1 MNRPTDPL
9 RQMQALTERL
19 QQAMA
24 VQRHRKAAATR
35 VWQPTMDLRAT
46 EDSYVIALDIP
57 GAERESVQ
65 ATAEDGVMRVR
76 GEIALPKDVRDM
88 RRLRGE
94 RTLGRFARSI
104 RLPSDADTT
113 NTRATLAAG
122 VLTITVGRR
131 TGSGRITIDI
141 EE

>member
-1 MNRPTDPL
+1 MNRPTDPM

-19 QQAMA
+19 REAMA
-24 VQRHRKAAATR
+24 VQRRRRAASVRT
-35 VWQPTMDLRAT
+35 WQPPMDLRAT
-46 EDSYVIALDIP
+46 EDSYEIALDVP
-57 GAERESVQ
+57 GAKREAIEAS
-65 ATAEDGVMRVR
+65 AEDGIVRVR
-76 GEIALPKDVRDM
+76 GEVNLPADLQDL

-94 RTLGRFARSI
+94 RTLGPFARSI

-113 NTRATLAAG
+113 NTRAKLADG